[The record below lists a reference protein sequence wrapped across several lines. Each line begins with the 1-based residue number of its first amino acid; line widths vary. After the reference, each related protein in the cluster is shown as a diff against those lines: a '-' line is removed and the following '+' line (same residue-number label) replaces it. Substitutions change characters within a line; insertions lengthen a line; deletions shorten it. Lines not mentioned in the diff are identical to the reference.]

1 MIISFDNFRI
11 HSILILILIVI
22 VVILDP
28 AYSDTDTHI
37 PIIRRVAQN
46 TKHKTKQ
53 TKNKTF

>member
-1 MIISFDNFRI
+1 MLISFVNFRI

-37 PIIRRVAQN
+37 PIVRSYLLDVDTAYSY
-46 TKHKTKQ
+46 
-53 TKNKTF
+53 